1 MTVFFVRHGES
12 VANINDTVAGSRDD
26 CPLTERG
33 AKDAYD
39 AAYNLSELLS
49 SRGIAIDRLISSPL
63 QRAKMTA
70 DIISTTAFNNMPVE
84 IDERFIERDVGAA
97 TGMKHGTWYH
107 LEDDPTAGVETRTD
121 LVSRAGGAIDSL
133 RQQDQNIVV
142 VSHNGFY
149 RAMRTYLEKKDP
161 KHFFQI
167 DSLGN
172 GVVYEVP
179 RQGGDDD

>member
-12 VANINDTVAGSRDD
+12 VANINNTVAGSRDD

-33 AKDAYD
+33 VRDAYD
-39 AAYNLSELLS
+39 AAATLSELLS

-63 QRAKMTA
+63 QRAKKTA
-70 DIISTTAFNNMPVE
+70 DIIASEALNNIPVE

-107 LEDDPTAGVETRTD
+107 LEDDPTAGVEARAAF
-121 LVSRAGGAIDSL
+121 VSRAGGAIDSL

-142 VSHNGFY
+142 VSHNGLY

-161 KHFFQI
+161 ENFFQI

-172 GVVYEVP
+172 GVLYEVP
-179 RQGGDDD
+179 RQGGDND